1 MALHLHE
8 LREGSSHPET
18 VTLDLSDEEVKKFR
32 VGQKIEITIR
42 GSVGMLQVPPQGS
55 SDEDPA
61 MMGVRM
67 TGKVIKGFNEFA
79 ELAEDEGEED

>member
-8 LREGSSHPET
+8 LSEGSHAPVT
-18 VTLDLSDEEVKKFR
+18 VTLDLSDEEIKKFKI
-32 VGQKIEITIR
+32 GQKIEVTIR

-61 MMGVRM
+61 IMGIRM
-67 TGKVIKGFNEFA
+67 TGQKIKRFNEFA
-79 ELAEDEGEED
+79 ELAEDEDEED